1 MPLSEAPTIV
11 NRPGGVQESSLHRPF
26 GAPPPLKEATLARRK
41 AMQDGL
47 VQRLV
52 KKFASND
59 RVKRQLVAGEV
70 HEFFEKAGYG
80 AKLGPADLQRLE
92 ANVRAAVAAAD
103 PNATDSFLAD
113 RAHKNELQMVRSHD
127 IRTMDLQPGTIADL
141 QGVANWNA
149 VSKYRAGFNKTAQL
163 QEEEKRQAGVEA
175 MRVNLAHQRSH
186 MAAMKRAKVEERAR
200 EQAASER
207 LQAEYKADMER
218 EKAKADEKAR
228 PIPANS
234 PRPPPSRR
242 PRRPLT
248 HPHRHPDPRPL
259 PAPLADPSRAGGA
272 RRADR
277 PAEGAAGCRA
287 AAQGIGGARVQTAAR
302 RRATGGAPEAD

>member
-186 MAAMKRAKVEERAR
+186 MAAMKRAKAEERAR

-228 PIPANS
+228 RPPTPYACAIRPPTARCPAT
-234 PRPPPSRR
+234 PPPPS
-242 PRRPLT
+242 
-248 HPHRHPDPRPL
+248 
-259 PAPLADPSRAGGA
+259 
-272 RRADR
+272 
-277 PAEGAAGCRA
+277 
-287 AAQGIGGARVQTAAR
+287 
-302 RRATGGAPEAD
+302 

>member
-41 AMQDGL
+41 AMQDAL

-228 PIPANS
+228 HIPT
-234 PRPPPSRR
+234 PPSRQP
-242 PRRPLT
+242 PRAR
-248 HPHRHPDPRPL
+248 PHRHPNPRPF
-259 PAPLADPSRAGGA
+259 PPP
-272 RRADR
+272 RRS
-277 PAEGAAGCRA
+277 
-287 AAQGIGGARVQTAAR
+287 VSSR
-302 RRATGGAPEAD
+302 RRAPSRSASGRRGGRSSSGSRNWRSASSSGCSQRSNRRSARS

>member
-41 AMQDGL
+41 AMQDAL

-186 MAAMKRAKVEERAR
+186 MAAMKRAKAEERAR

-228 PIPANS
+228 HTPA
-234 PRPPPSRR
+234 PYACAIRPPTARCPATPPPPS
-242 PRRPLT
+242 
-248 HPHRHPDPRPL
+248 
-259 PAPLADPSRAGGA
+259 
-272 RRADR
+272 
-277 PAEGAAGCRA
+277 
-287 AAQGIGGARVQTAAR
+287 
-302 RRATGGAPEAD
+302 